1 MAVEKKADRGI
12 RIAIDRGGTFTDC
25 VGNPGTGKMEDDVLI
40 KLLSVD
46 PQNYDDAPLEGI
58 RRLLSRFSGKDIP
71 RGEPLD
77 TSKIESIRM
86 GTTVATNALLERKGE
101 DIAMV
106 VTKGFK
112 DCLEIGNQSRPN
124 IFDLAIRKP
133 DVLYKT
139 VVEVDERVTLEDYAE
154 DPERCQTQ
162 AQASESASPDAE
174 LVKGLSGETVRILQ
188 RPQEDQ
194 IRTQLQKVYD
204 SGLRSIAVCL
214 MHGYTFPRHEALV
227 GKIAKEIGFNHVS
240 LSHELMPMIKL
251 VPRATSACADAY
263 LTPAIR
269 KYIDGFQKG
278 FAGGLGSESVKKE
291 SGSKG
296 ARCEFMQ
303 SDGGL
308 VDVDIF
314 SGLRAIL
321 SGPAGGVVGY
331 ALTSYDPATKTPV
344 IGFDMGGTSTDVSR
358 YGAGRYEHVFETTT
372 AGVTIQS
379 PQLDINTVAAGGGSR
394 LFFRNGLFVVGPE
407 SAGAHPGPACYRKGG
422 PLTITDANLFL
433 GRLLP
438 DFFPKIFGPKEN
450 EGLDEGASERAFK
463 ELTEQINNEIRKS
476 GGTEMS
482 ADEVAYGFI
491 KIANETMTRPI
502 RSLTEA
508 RGHDTSKHRLATFG
522 GAGGQHAVAIA
533 EALGISQ
540 ILVHRYS
547 SVLSAY
553 GMALA
558 DVVDERQE
566 PESKVWKDNDTESI
580 QYLKGKMEELKK
592 KSTATLRDQGFEEDQ
607 IVFEEYLNMRYRG
620 TESALMVVKPTPEEL
635 EKDLGCSKSDD
646 AFSAMGKAFVKQHDG
661 EFGFTLPDRDI
672 IIDDVRARGIGKTF
686 SGLEKTVDQQLKE
699 VKPKDLGAGEKVYGR
714 RTVYFESGRFDTA
727 IYKLEDLQVGD
738 RVKGPAIIADGTQ
751 TIVVTPDASALL
763 IHTHVVINIGGG
775 DADGKTDGTV
785 EKKGVTTKEV
795 DPIMLS
801 IFAHRFMAIA
811 EQMGRALQ
819 KTSVSTNVKERLDYS
834 CALFDSDGGLVA
846 NAPHLPVHLGSMSTC
861 VQKQAE
867 IWRGKLKRGDVLV
880 SNHPMFGGT
889 HLPDITVITPA
900 FATVGGKEQI
910 VFYVASRAHHA
921 DIGGILPGSMP
932 PHSKELFQ
940 EGASIKTEKLVSEGH
955 FNEKRI
961 TELLLN
967 EPAMFPDCSGTRC
980 LADNLNDLKAQI
992 AANQKGI
999 NLISTLIEEY
1009 GEQVVQFYMKNIQEN
1024 AELSV
1029 RNLLKDVSKRFEGRD
1044 LSSVDFMDDGSPI
1057 KLKVTIDADKGE
1069 AVFDFTGTGPEVYGN
1084 INAPEA
1090 VTYSA
1095 IIYCLRC
1102 LISEDIPLN
1111 QGCLK
1116 PVRVIIPKK
1125 SFLSPSGTAAVVGGN
1140 VLTSQRVTDVVLK
1153 AFNACAASQG
1163 DCNNLTFGFG
1173 GNRSGEEAV
1182 KGFGYYETIAGGSG
1196 AGPTWDG
1203 TSGVHTH
1210 MTNTRITDAE
1220 VFERRYPVI
1229 LREFSLR
1236 ADSAGQG
1243 QHAGGN
1249 GVVRDIEFRIPV
1261 QVSILSERRVYHP
1274 YGLEGGGE
1282 AQCGLNLWVRNVPKL
1297 KGSDADKS
1305 RESSSV
1311 DLTKGD
1317 KASSEEQQEQE
1328 VRYINMGGKNTAS
1341 MQAGERIIVMT
1352 PGGGGWGPAGKESA
1366 SKQHERVDPKHGW
1379 RGGSI
1384 ASRQAEAEASA

>member
-1 MAVEKKADRGI
+1 MGSIDQKSERGV

-25 VGNPGTGKMEDDVLI
+25 VGNPGTGKMEDDILI

-58 RRLLSRFSGKDIP
+58 RRLLSKFEGKDIP

-86 GTTVATNALLERKGE
+86 GTTVATNALLERKGQ

-112 DCLEIGNQSRPN
+112 DCLEIGNQSRPD
-124 IFDLAIRKP
+124 IFDLAIKRP
-133 DVLYKT
+133 EVLYKK
-139 VVEVDERVTLEDYAE
+139 VVEIDERVTLEDYAE
-154 DPERCQTQ
+154 DPERHQTD
-162 AQASESASPDAE
+162 AVSIEDAGSDAE
-174 LVKGLSGETVRILQ
+174 LVKGLSGEAVRILR
-188 RPQEDQ
+188 RPDEKR
-194 IRTQLQKVYD
+194 IREQLHEVYD
-204 SGLRSIAVCL
+204 SGLKSIAVCL
-214 MHGYTFPRHEALV
+214 MHGYTYPSHEALV
-227 GKIAKEIGFNHVS
+227 GKIAREIGFTHVS

-269 KYIDGFQKG
+269 KYIDGFQAG
-278 FAGGLGSESVKKE
+278 FEGGLGTESVKKE
-291 SGSKG
+291 QGAKG

-331 ALTSYDPATKTPV
+331 ALTSYDPETRIPV

-358 YGAGRYEHVFETTT
+358 YGNGRYDHVFETTT

-438 DFFPKIFGPKEN
+438 DFFPKIFGKN
-450 EGLDEGASERAFK
+450 EDEGIDGRASGELFK
-463 ELTEQINNEIRKS
+463 ELTDQINKEVAGSSKDK
-476 GGTEMS
+476 EMS
-482 ADEVAYGFI
+482 MDEVAYGFV

-533 EALGISQ
+533 EALGITQ
-540 ILVHRYS
+540 ILIHRYS

-566 PESKVWKDNDTESI
+566 PESKVWSDDDDVRK
-580 QYLKGKMEELKK
+580 YLQDKMEDLKR
-592 KSTATLRDQGFEEDQ
+592 KSTATLKDQGFEQ
-607 IVFEEYLNMRYRG
+607 GHIHFEEYLNMRYRG
-620 TESALMVVKPTPEEL
+620 TESALMVVKP
-635 EKDLGCSKSDD
+635 SKEDVD
-646 AFSAMGKAFVKQHDG
+646 KEYGGDEWAFGKAFVRQHEQ

-672 IIDDVRARGIGKTF
+672 VIDDVRARGIGKTF
-686 SGLEKTVDQQLKE
+686 EGLEKTVDQQLNE
-699 VKPKDLGAGEKVYGR
+699 IKPKDLGKDEKQYGKKS
-714 RTVYFESGRFDTA
+714 VYFETGRQDTA
-727 IYKLEDLQVGD
+727 IYKLEDLEVGD
-738 RVKGPAIIADGTQ
+738 RIKGPAIIADGTQ
-751 TIVVTPDASALL
+751 TIVVTPEASALL
-763 IHTHVVINIGGG
+763 IRTHVVINIGE
-775 DADGKTDGTV
+775 TDGM
-785 EKKGVTTKEV
+785 EKKVNTKEV

-801 IFAHRFMAIA
+801 IFGHRFMAIA

-834 CALFDSDGGLVA
+834 CALFDADGGLVA

-867 IWRGKLKRGDVLV
+867 IWRGKLKKGDVLV

-900 FATVGGKEQI
+900 FSGDEI

-932 PHSKELFQ
+932 PHSRELFQ
-940 EGASIKTEKLVSEGH
+940 EGAHIKTEKLVSEGH
-955 FNEKRI
+955 FNEERI
-961 TELLLN
+961 TELLHE
-967 EPAMFPDCSGTRC
+967 EPAKYPGCSGTRC
-980 LADNLNDLKAQI
+980 LADNINDLKAQV

-999 NLISTLIEEY
+999 NLISALIEDY
-1009 GEQVVQFYMKNIQEN
+1009 GEEVVQFYMHNIQDN
-1024 AELSV
+1024 AEQSV
-1029 RNLLKDVSKRFEGRD
+1029 KHLLKDVSKRFEGQD
-1044 LSSVDFMDDGSPI
+1044 LSAVDYMDDGSPI
-1057 KLKVTIDADKGE
+1057 KLKVSIDAEKGE

-1084 INAPEA
+1084 TNAPEA

-1102 LISEDIPLN
+1102 LIKEDIPLN

-1116 PVRVIIPKK
+1116 PVNVIIPKK

-1140 VLTSQRVTDVVLK
+1140 VLTSQRITDVVLK
-1153 AFNACAASQG
+1153 AFQACAASQG
-1163 DCNNLTFGFG
+1163 DTNNLTFGFG
-1173 GNRSGEEAV
+1173 GNVEGEKAV

-1196 AGPTWDG
+1196 AGPNWDG
-1203 TSGVHTH
+1203 TNGVHTH

-1229 LREFSLR
+1229 LKEFSLR
-1236 ADSAGQG
+1236 AGSHGAGQ
-1243 QHAGGN
+1243 HKGGD

-1274 YGLEGGGE
+1274 YGLAGGE
-1282 AQCGLNLWVRNVPKL
+1282 DAQCGLNVWVRNVSMVE
-1297 KGSDADKS
+1297 GSDSDAQANGGVDHSEKATEKVVNGEKADNK
-1305 RESSSV
+1305 E
-1311 DLTKGD
+1311 K
-1317 KASSEEQQEQE
+1317 E
-1328 VRYINMGGKNTAS
+1328 VRYISMGAKNTAS
-1341 MQAGERIIVMT
+1341 MKPGERIIVMT
-1352 PGGGGWGPAGKESA
+1352 PGGGGWGHCGKESE
-1366 SKQHERVDPKHGW
+1366 SKQHERQDPKQGW
-1379 RGGSI
+1379 RGGSV

>member
-1 MAVEKKADRGI
+1 MATSRGI

-25 VGNPGTGKMEDDVLI
+25 VGNPGSGKMEDDVVI

-46 PQNYDDAPLEGI
+46 PSNYDDAPLEGI
-58 RRLLSRFSGKDIP
+58 RRLLSKFTGEDIP
-71 RGEPLD
+71 RGTPLD

-112 DCLEIGNQSRPN
+112 DCLEIGNQSRPD

-133 DVLYKT
+133 EVLYKR
-139 VVEVDERVTLEDYAE
+139 VVEIEERVTLEDYAE
-154 DPERCQTQ
+154 DPERTSTKAESIQD
-162 AQASESASPDAE
+162 AASDAE
-174 LVKGLSGETVRILQ
+174 LVKGLSGEAVRVLQ
-188 RPQEDQ
+188 RPDGSK
-194 IRTQLQKVYD
+194 IRKQLQEVFD
-204 SGLRSIAVCL
+204 SGLKSIAVCL
-214 MHGYTFPRHEALV
+214 MHGYTYPHHEAMV
-227 GKIAKEIGFNHVS
+227 GKIAREIGFEHVS

-278 FAGGLGSESVKKE
+278 FEGGLGTESVKKE
-291 SGSKG
+291 AGAKG

-308 VDVDIF
+308 VDVDSF

-331 ALTSYDPATKTPV
+331 ALTSYDPETRTPV

-358 YGAGRYEHVFETTT
+358 YGSGRYDHVFETTT

-407 SAGAHPGPACYRKGG
+407 SASAHPGPACYRKGG

-438 DFFPKIFGPKEN
+438 DFFPKIFGKNED
-450 EGLDEGASERAFK
+450 EGLDETASEKLFK
-463 ELTEQINNEIRKS
+463 ELTAQINKEEAGS
-476 GGTEMS
+476 GKEKEMS

-540 ILVHRYS
+540 ILIHRYS

-566 PESKVWKDNDTESI
+566 PESKVWSDEDQEVRK
-580 QYLKGKMEELKK
+580 YLQDKMAELKK
-592 KSTATLRDQGFEEDQ
+592 KSTATLRDQGFSEKE
-607 IVFEEYLNMRYRG
+607 IHFEEYLNMRYRG
-620 TESALMVVKPTPEEL
+620 TESALMIVKPEKEES
-635 EKDLGCSKSDD
+635 EKEFGGDEW
-646 AFSAMGKAFVKQHDG
+646 AFGKAFVRQHEQ

-672 IIDDVRARGIGKTF
+672 VIDDVRARGIGKTF
-686 SGLEKTVDQQLKE
+686 EGLEKTVDQQLKE
-699 VKPKDLGAGEKVYGR
+699 IEPKDLGKDEKVYGKKS
-714 RTVYFESGRFDTA
+714 VYFEGGRQDTSV
-727 IYKLEDLQVGD
+727 YKLENLDVGD
-738 RVKGPAIIADGTQ
+738 RIRGPAIIADGTQ
-751 TIVVTPDASALL
+751 TIVVTPEATALV
-763 IHTHVVINIGGG
+763 INTHVIINIGES
-775 DADGKTDGTV
+775 DSQDKQ
-785 EKKGVTTKEV
+785 VTTKEV

-834 CALFDSDGGLVA
+834 CALFDADGGLVA

-861 VQKQAE
+861 VKKQSE
-867 IWRGKLKRGDVLV
+867 LWRGKLKKGDVLV

-900 FATVGGKEQI
+900 FSGDNI

-932 PHSKELFQ
+932 PHSRELYQ
-940 EGASIKTEKLVSEGH
+940 EGAAIKSEKLVSEGH
-955 FNEKRI
+955 FNEERI
-961 TELLLN
+961 IELLQD
-967 EPAMFPDCSGTRC
+967 EPAQHPGCSGTRC

-999 NLISTLIEEY
+999 NLISSLIADYTEP
-1009 GEQVVQFYMKNIQEN
+1009 VVQFYMRNIQDN

-1029 RNLLKDVSKRFEGRD
+1029 RNLLKSVSSRFEGQD
-1044 LSSVDFMDDGSPI
+1044 LSAIDYMDDGSPI
-1057 KLKVTIDADKGE
+1057 QLKITIDAEKGE

-1084 INAPEA
+1084 TNAPEA

-1102 LISEDIPLN
+1102 LISESIPLN

-1116 PVRVIIPKK
+1116 PVTVIIPPK

-1153 AFNACAASQG
+1153 AFRACAASQG

-1173 GNRSGEEAV
+1173 GNVAGEKAV

-1203 TSGVHTH
+1203 TNGVHTH

-1236 ADSAGQG
+1236 TGSHGEG
-1243 QHAGGN
+1243 QHKGGD

-1274 YGLEGGGE
+1274 YGLEGGE
-1282 AQCGLNLWVRNVPKL
+1282 DAQCGRNIWVRKVPKL
-1297 KGSDADKS
+1297 KGSDAD
-1305 RESSSV
+1305 EGV
-1311 DLTKGD
+1311 NGEE
-1317 KASSEEQQEQE
+1317 KAKPNGVEKKNGEEEQEYCY
-1328 VRYINMGGKNTAS
+1328 VSLGAKNTAA
-1341 MQAGERIIVMT
+1341 MKAGERIIIQT
-1352 PGGGGWGPAGKESA
+1352 PGGGGWGPVGKRAE
-1366 SKQHERVDPKHGW
+1366 KMEKEDPKKAW
-1379 RGGSI
+1379 RGGSV